1 MSLLGPSFIQNK
13 LQPLE
18 TVDEAAYAETKKWLL
33 GNGIAAQVM
42 ETLAIGTFM
51 TAFALHLGASNAFI
65 GLIAA
70 MPSLASLGQLLGIV
84 LVEHIRNRRLICVI
98 AGLVG
103 RIALI
108 GLPAAALIGDPV
120 LSLPILFAAICFRYG
135 MGAIVGCSWNAW
147 IRDVIDDKERGRLM
161 GRRLAWMTGIGMLVS
176 IAASAFID
184 SWEGWSGFDIR
195 YAYAAIFGV
204 AMMSGFVGIYCMTRM
219 SEPRMPP
226 DDGPLD
232 LRKRLSE
239 PFRDENFRK
248 LMFFLAAWNF
258 AANLAAPFFTVHMLT
273 RLGLD
278 LFPVT
283 VFAMC
288 SQLANIIV
296 LKSFGRIA
304 DRMSNKAV
312 LAVAAPLFIA
322 CTFAWIFTTATDTR
336 WAVMAILASVHVL
349 TGVATAGVS
358 IATTNITMKLAPKGN
373 STSYLATNSLVSSL
387 SAGIA
392 PVLGGLCA
400 DFFAHQKLSLLLR
413 WDSGDHDVTFET
425 ISLEHWDFYFVMAA
439 LIGLYSLH
447 RLAMVREEGEIDQR
461 AVITEVF
468 TDARRTIRNISSIA
482 GLRVVAEFPF
492 SLLLRAKRK
501 NGRRDGRDSGE
512 HQ

>member
-1 MSLLGPSFIQNK
+1 LLGPKTLLNR

-18 TVDEAAYAETKKWLL
+18 TVDAHSYEETKRWLL

-70 MPSLASLGQLLGIV
+70 VPYLASLGQVAGII
-84 LVEHIRNRRLICVI
+84 LVERIRNRRLICVI
-98 AGLVG
+98 AGFFG
-103 RIALI
+103 RFALF
-108 GLPAAALIGDPV
+108 GLPVAALIGDPV
-120 LSLPILFAAICFRYG
+120 FSLPILFVAIAFRYG

-147 IRDVIDDKERGRLM
+147 IRDVIDDKERGLLM
-161 GRRLAWMTGIGMLVS
+161 GRRLAYMTGIGMIVS
-176 IAASAFID
+176 IAASGFID
-184 SWEGWSGFDIR
+184 TWPDWSGLDIR
-195 YAYAAIFGV
+195 YAYAGIFGT
-204 AMMSGFVGIYCMTRM
+204 AMISGYVGIYCMTRM

-232 LRKRLSE
+232 LGRRLSE
-239 PFRDENFRK
+239 PFRDDNFRR

-283 VFAMC
+283 VLAMC
-288 SQLANIIV
+288 SQMANIIV
-296 LKSFGRIA
+296 LRSFGRIA

-312 LAVAAPLFIA
+312 LTVAAPLFIA
-322 CTFAWIFTTATDTR
+322 CTFAWIFTTATETR
-336 WAVMAILASVHVL
+336 WVVLAILASVHVL

-358 IATTNITMKLAPKGN
+358 IATTNIAMKLAPLGN
-373 STSYLATNSLVSSL
+373 STAYLATNSLVSSV
-387 SAGIA
+387 SAGMA
-392 PVLGGLCA
+392 PMIGGLCA
-400 DFFAHQKLSLLLR
+400 DFFAHQKFSILFR
-413 WDSGDHDVTFET
+413 WNTGDQDLTFET
-425 ISLEHWDFYFVMAA
+425 ISLEHWDFYFVLAA
-439 LIGLYSLH
+439 VIGIYSLH
-447 RLAMVREEGEIDQR
+447 RLAMVREEGTIDKR
-461 AVITEVF
+461 TVIAEVF

-492 SLLLRAKRK
+492 HLLQRVKRRGK
-501 NGRRDGRDSGE
+501 PPGGP
-512 HQ
+512 

>member
-1 MSLLGPSFIQNK
+1 MAILNKFHFDLRPSD
-13 LQPLE
+13 
-18 TVDEAAYAETKKWLL
+18 TVGEADYAETKRWLL

-42 ETLAIGTFM
+42 EILAIGTFM

-70 MPSLASLGQLLGIV
+70 VPSLASLGQLLGIV
-84 LVEHIRNRRLICVI
+84 LVERIRNRRLICVVS
-98 AGLVG
+98 GLVG
-103 RIALI
+103 RMALL
-108 GLPAAALIGDPV
+108 GLPVAALIGDPV
-120 LSLPILFAAICFRYG
+120 LSLPVLFIAICLRYG

-147 IRDVIDDKERGRLM
+147 IRDLIDEKERGRLM
-161 GRRLAWMTGIGMLVS
+161 GRRLMYMTAIGMVAS

-184 SWEGWSGFDIR
+184 SWTGWSGLDIK
-195 YAYAAIFGV
+195 YAYAAIFGIAMV
-204 AMMSGFVGIYCMTRM
+204 AGFIGIYCMTRM
-219 SEPRMPP
+219 SEPCMPA
-226 DDGPLD
+226 DTGPLD
-232 LRKRLSE
+232 LRHRLSE

-283 VFAMC
+283 VLAMC
-288 SQLANIIV
+288 SQIANIIV
-296 LKSFGRIA
+296 LRSFGRIA

-312 LAVAAPLFIA
+312 LVVTAPLFIA
-322 CTFAWIFTTATDTR
+322 CTFAWIFTTATDVR
-336 WAVMAILASVHVL
+336 WAVLAILASVHVL

-358 IATTNITMKLAPKGN
+358 IATTNIAMKLAPRGN

-392 PVLGGLCA
+392 PVIGGLCA
-400 DFFAHQKLSLLLR
+400 DFFAHQKFSILFR
-413 WDSGDHDVTFET
+413 WNTGDHDVTIET
-425 ISLEHWDFYFVMAA
+425 IRLEHWDFYFVMAA

-492 SLLLRAKRK
+492 NLLLRTRKRK
-501 NGRRDGRDSGE
+501 GGGNKEDDE
-512 HQ
+512 TAPP

>member
-1 MSLLGPSFIQNK
+1 MRPS
-13 LQPLE
+13 E
-18 TVDEAAYAETKKWLL
+18 TVGEADYAETKRWLL

-70 MPSLASLGQLLGIV
+70 IPSLASLGQLLGIV
-84 LVEHIRNRRLICVI
+84 LVERIRNRRLICVI
-98 AGLVG
+98 AATVG

-108 GLPAAALIGDPV
+108 GLPVAALIGDPA
-120 LSLPILFAAICFRYG
+120 LSLPVLFVAIGLRYG

-161 GRRLAWMTGIGMLVS
+161 GRRLTYMLAIGMLAS
-176 IAASAFID
+176 IAASGFID
-184 SWEGWSGFDIR
+184 SWPGWSGLDIK
-195 YAYAAIFGV
+195 YAYAAIFGT
-204 AMMSGFVGIYCMTRM
+204 AMLSGFVGIYCMMRM
-219 SEPRMPP
+219 SEPRMPA
-226 DDGPLD
+226 DTGPLD
-232 LRKRLSE
+232 LRHRLSE

-283 VFAMC
+283 VLAMC
-288 SQLANIIV
+288 SQMANIIV

-312 LAVAAPLFIA
+312 LVVAAPLFIM
-322 CTFAWIFTTATDTR
+322 CTFAWIFTTATEVR
-336 WAVMAILASVHVL
+336 WAVIAILATVHVL

-358 IATTNITMKLAPKGN
+358 IATTNIAMKLAPKGN

-413 WDSGDHDVTFET
+413 WDSGAHDVTFET

-461 AVITEVF
+461 AVISEVF

-492 SLLLRAKRK
+492 HLLQRT
-501 NGRRDGRDSGE
+501 RRRSGDGGTNKESSPQG
-512 HQ
+512 